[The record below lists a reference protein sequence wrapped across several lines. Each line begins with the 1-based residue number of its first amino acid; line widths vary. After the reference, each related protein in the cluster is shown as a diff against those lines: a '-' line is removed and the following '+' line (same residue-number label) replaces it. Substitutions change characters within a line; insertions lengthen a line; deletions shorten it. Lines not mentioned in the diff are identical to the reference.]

1 MKEFFSTLKNGIWKE
16 NPLLVIVLGLCPTLA
31 VSGTANDAFGMSIA
45 LMFVLVL
52 SNVFISLIRPI
63 VNNQIRIP
71 IFIIVISTFV
81 TVIDLSMQAYQPE
94 LYKSLGVFV
103 PLIVVNCIILGRAE
117 AYAYK
122 NTVLNSLADGLGMS
136 IGYMLIITF
145 MGAVREILGNGTLTL
160 LNRQLLNLGGNYQ
173 PALIMILPPGAF
185 LTFGFLIAF
194 KKWMEERSHD
204 FK

>member
-1 MKEFFSTLKNGIWKE
+1 MKEFWETFKNGIWRE
-16 NPLLVIVLGLCPTLA
+16 NPLLVIILGLCPTLA

-52 SNVFISLIRPI
+52 SNVFISLIRKI

-160 LNRQLLNLGGNYQ
+160 LNRQLLNLGENYQ

-194 KKWMEERSHD
+194 KKWLEERGEA
-204 FK
+204 K

>member
-1 MKEFFSTLKNGIWKE
+1 MKKFWETFKNGVWRE
-16 NPLLVIVLGLCPTLA
+16 NPLLVLVLGLCPTLA

-45 LMFVLVL
+45 FMFVLVS
-52 SNVFISLIRPI
+52 SNVFISLIRKI
-63 VNNQIRIP
+63 ISSQIRIP

-81 TVIDLSMQAYQPE
+81 TVIDLLMQAYQPE

-117 AYAYK
+117 VYAYK

-136 IGYMLIITF
+136 IGYMVVITF
-145 MGAVREILGNGTLTL
+145 IGSVREILGNGTLTL
-160 LNRQLLNLGGNYQ
+160 LNHQLFNLGANYQ

-185 LTFGFLIAF
+185 LTFGFFIAF
-194 KKWMEERSHD
+194 KNWLEERR
-204 FK
+204 